1 VALLDIRQRAGSL
14 FVVVLLGHVI
24 LISAQVQ
31 SKSGVPLIANVT
43 FSVFAGVQRTVFSTI
58 STIGN
63 AWGSYIALR
72 GVRQEN
78 EQLKHQ
84 LAEAQFEAQRQRA
97 LAGRTAGLERLLEL
111 RTHLD
116 LRTTGARV
124 IAAGT
129 NLDFR
134 AVTIDKGSDDGL
146 QRDMAVIAPEGVVGR
161 VVATSRTAAQVQLL
175 TDVNAACGVI
185 VERSGAQGIV
195 TGAGDKGFR
204 LGKVSEVADIQVGDD
219 IVTSG
224 IEGAFAIYP
233 KGFAVGRIESISK
246 QGSAYDEIA
255 VKPAVDFSRLEEVL
269 VVLTAPPAG
278 GPPDEAS
285 R

>member
-1 VALLDIRQRAGSL
+1 VALLDLRQRAGSL

-43 FSVFAGVQRTVFSTI
+43 FGVFAGVQRAVFSTI
-58 STIGN
+58 STVRNGWN
-63 AWGSYIALR
+63 SYVGLR
-72 GVRQEN
+72 GVHQEN

-84 LAEAQFEAQRQRA
+84 LATALFEVQRQRA
-97 LAGRTAGLERLLEL
+97 LAGRTAGLEQLLEL

-116 LRTTGARV
+116 LETTGARV

-129 NLDFR
+129 TLDFR
-134 AVTIDKGSDDGL
+134 AMTIDKGSGDGL
-146 QRDMAVIAPEGVVGR
+146 KPDMAVIAPQGVVGR
-161 VVATSRTAAQVQLL
+161 IVATSHDAAQVQLL

-185 VERSGAQGIV
+185 VERSRAQGIV

-204 LGKVSEVADIQVGDD
+204 LSKVSEVSDIQVGDE

-233 KGFAVGRIESISK
+233 KGFAVGRIESIHK
-246 QGSAYDEIA
+246 KGSAYDEIA

-269 VVLTAPPAG
+269 VVLTPPPAG
-278 GPPDEAS
+278 DAPGEATH
-285 R
+285 